1 MINKAE
7 LMDIINKSSFAMDD
21 TRLYLDT
28 HPYDNEARNYF
39 NKMQQVRC
47 NAIKTYEANFGPLTW
62 YSPDMSNVRD
72 WNKGPWPWQSGGCK

>member
-28 HPYDNEARNYF
+28 HPFDNEARNYF
-39 NKMQQVRC
+39 NKMEQIRHQ
-47 NAIKTYEANFGPLTW
+47 AKTTYEANFGPLTS
-62 YSPDMSNVRD
+62 YSPDMSNVRE

>member
-21 TRLYLDT
+21 TRLFLNT

-39 NKMQQVRC
+39 NKMEQIRNQ
-47 NAIKTYEANFGPLTW
+47 AITTYEANFGPLKW
-62 YSPDMSNVRD
+62 YSPDTSSVRE